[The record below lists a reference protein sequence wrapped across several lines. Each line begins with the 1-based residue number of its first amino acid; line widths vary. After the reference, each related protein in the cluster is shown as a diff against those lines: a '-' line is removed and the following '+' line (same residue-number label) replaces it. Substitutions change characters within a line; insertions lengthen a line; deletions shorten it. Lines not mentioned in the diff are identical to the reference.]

1 MQNFGRIEFCER
13 SATGSAMIVVP
24 LLTPAGIALEVQR
37 LTGQVASAVDP
48 PLVGIAVVGFIAGG
62 HAEPIS
68 S

>member
-1 MQNFGRIEFCER
+1 
-13 SATGSAMIVVP
+13 
-24 LLTPAGIALEVQR
+24 VQR